1 MTLLSCAGV
10 AACGLQLAGRCGALR
25 IKGMV
30 STEFSELSV
39 MRYLFSFF
47 IIVPI
52 AEMWILLEVGERL
65 GALPTILLVMLTAAI
80 GIALLRRQGVS
91 TLARA
96 QQRMQDGQM
105 PAQEMIE
112 GIALAVGGALL
123 LTPGFMTDAL
133 GFACLIPASRR
144 KLAALAVA
152 QFARGRM
159 SVHSESYTHSTR
171 GAPPFKPAEPDKA
184 APSQPSNVIEGEY
197 KELDD

>member
-1 MTLLSCAGV
+1 
-10 AACGLQLAGRCGALR
+10 
-25 IKGMV
+25 
-30 STEFSELSV
+30 
-39 MRYLFSFF
+39 MRYLFLFF

-96 QQRMQDGQM
+96 RQRMQDGQV
-105 PAQEMIE
+105 PAEEMIE

-144 KLAALAVA
+144 KLAALAVS
-152 QFARGRM
+152 QVSRGKM
-159 SVHSESYTHSTR
+159 DIHAEYYTQSER
-171 GAPPFKPAEPDKA
+171 GDSPSSASPSEPP
-184 APSQPSNVIEGEY
+184 SVIEGEY
-197 KELDD
+197 KNVDD

>member
-1 MTLLSCAGV
+1 
-10 AACGLQLAGRCGALR
+10 
-25 IKGMV
+25 
-30 STEFSELSV
+30 
-39 MRYLFSFF
+39 MRYLFLFF

-65 GALPTILLVMLTAAI
+65 GAFPTILLVMLTAAI

-91 TLARA
+91 TLTRA

-112 GIALAVGGALL
+112 GIVLAVGGALL

-144 KLAALAVA
+144 KLAAMAVA

-159 SVHSESYTHSTR
+159 TMHSESYTQTER
-171 GAPPFKPAEPDKA
+171 E
-184 APSQPSNVIEGEY
+184 APSFGTDSSHKSASSQPRNVIEGEY

>member
-1 MTLLSCAGV
+1 MMRFLL
-10 AACGLQLAGRCGALR
+10 L
-25 IKGMV
+25 
-30 STEFSELSV
+30 
-39 MRYLFSFF
+39 FF
-47 IIVPI
+47 IVVPI
-52 AEMWILLEVGERL
+52 AEMWILIKVGQSL

-91 TLARA
+91 TLTRA
-96 QQRMQDGQM
+96 QQRMEEGQL

-159 SVHSESYTHSTR
+159 TMHSEAYTQTER
-171 GAPPFKPAEPDKA
+171 GAPPFKSASSHKA
-184 APSQPSNVIEGEY
+184 GTSQPPNVIEGEY